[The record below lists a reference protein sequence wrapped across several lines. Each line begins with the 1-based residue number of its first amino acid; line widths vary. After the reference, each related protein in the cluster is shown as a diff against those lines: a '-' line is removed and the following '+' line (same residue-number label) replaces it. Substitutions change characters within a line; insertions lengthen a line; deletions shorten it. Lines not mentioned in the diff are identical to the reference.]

1 MDHIHLAAL
10 MGLASS
16 DPSDLLPMTCL
27 TCSETCAN
35 RAASW
40 QHTRST
46 GHDSFRSVR
55 SGDSKHCDHCRGLG
69 ARCACK
75 QQCLRPQGAECVID
89 MTPSSRDAVGQ
100 LTFQRNRNSAR
111 SSSASGIRLGGSA
124 AAASAAADLGATAAE
139 RRAAAALIH
148 QSASPG
154 AKEQEDTDLDVAVAG
169 SALDDLTT
177 SPQSTRPPPRRLN
190 LRSSSF
196 SGQLRRRPAEPGL
209 ERLGTAPRDT
219 LGASVPDQRAAAAL
233 RVPVVPPFCAP
244 VSNTLGSS
252 AQSPIA
258 PSIGRAAADSIVPGT
273 AERRAPAKLIHR
285 SAPPG
290 AQEQEDADLAMA
302 LSHSLQDG
310 PDTDIEFVLAVAASL
325 QDAPPP
331 IPPRTRSHPTVHTV
345 HAADSD
351 ARATLCELRAGPV
364 AFDYIARC
372 TSNFAAERAIGHGA
386 YGTVFWA
393 VDKFQ
398 GPDGAGTTLEFAA
411 KKLECADPQD
421 RAALD
426 RMTEA
431 EIQTLTR
438 FTHPHIIRL
447 LGFCRSESATILLY
461 EYEPLGSLDK
471 HLADIDKATRLG
483 WSCRSRIISGLVTAV
498 SYLHLHDPRGPC
510 YHRDVKP
517 GNIVL
522 TPVFSPKLIDCG
534 LSRFLPQDRPAQESK
549 RTLRGTTGVGG
560 VGTPGF
566 MCSRYVSSNAF
577 DEKSE
582 IYAIGVTILQVIT
595 AKLVFGPTAEVIS
608 LDDLIDE
615 HDAREIAAA
624 RDLRP
629 PFDDTVASSVDK
641 LAEMADGCLRKYNSR
656 INLIALLRQAKQA
669 AVTVPLQCEVH
680 ALREEVARMAS
691 DLRQLR
697 IQGEVAQQ
705 LERAAMKTCE
715 LCFDNISSSSG
726 GGMTCPSGHFVCAG
740 CAPAMVQTFLER
752 VNESDTLLDEHRA
765 RGGHIPCFRNTS
777 AFDPR
782 CAAVLSDSELA
793 STLSDEI
800 FVRYRQS
807 QNEVVENRIW
817 HEHNERFQ
825 QELARI
831 QRQQQ
836 IDSGGQGDE
845 ASAEFM
851 RRQYP
856 NARMCP
862 TCQFGPVINERCAD
876 LQAHNGEARSGGR
889 SRISNACGRCGFFTR
904 DWNQWAQW
912 DGVLRTGS
920 RR

>member
-75 QQCLRPQGAECVID
+75 QRCPRPQGAECVID
-89 MTPSSRDAVGQ
+89 MTPFSLDALGQ
-100 LTFQRNRNSAR
+100 LT
-111 SSSASGIRLGGSA
+111 SGIRLGGSA
-124 AAASAAADLGATAAE
+124 LEASAAAEMGATAAE

-498 SYLHLHDPRGPC
+498 SYLHLHDPQGPC

-522 TPVFSPKLIDCG
+522 TAAFSPKLIDCG

-549 RTLRGTTGVGG
+549 RTLRGTTGLGA

-582 IYAIGVTILQVIT
+582 IYAIGVTILQIIT
-595 AKLVFGPTAEVIS
+595 AKLVFGSTAEEIS
-608 LDDLIDE
+608 LEDLLDE
-615 HDAREIAAA
+615 HDATGIAAA

-629 PFDDTVASSVDK
+629 PFDEAVASSVDK

-669 AVTVPLQCEVH
+669 AVSVALQCEVH
-680 ALREEVARMAS
+680 SLREEVERMAS

-697 IQGEVAQQ
+697 IQGEVAKQH
-705 LERAAMKTCE
+705 ERDAMKTCE
-715 LCFDNISSSSG
+715 LCFDNISPSSG

-876 LQAHNGEARSGGR
+876 LQAHNGEVQSGGR
-889 SRISNACGRCGFFTR
+889 SRINNACGQCGFFTS

-912 DGVLRTGS
+912 DGVLRTGAQVS
-920 RR
+920 V